1 MHPRLTFA
9 TAARVLKQLSHDKR
23 TIALL
28 FVVPCALLGLL
39 AWIYND
45 MPRMFDMI
53 GAPLLGIFPF
63 IVMFLVTSIA
73 TLRERSSG
81 TLERLMAMPIGKLD
95 LLLGYACAFGLLAI
109 FQAIIASFFA
119 GLG

>member
-1 MHPRLTFA
+1 MHPRLIVA
-9 TAARVLKQLSHDKR
+9 TAGRVLKQLSHDKR

-28 FVVPCALLGLL
+28 FVVPCVLLGLL

-45 MPRMFDMI
+45 TPRMFDAI

-73 TLRERSSG
+73 TLRG
-81 TLERLMAMPIGKLD
+81 VFFGK
-95 LLLGYACAFGLLAI
+95 FE
-109 FQAIIASFFA
+109 
-119 GLG
+119 